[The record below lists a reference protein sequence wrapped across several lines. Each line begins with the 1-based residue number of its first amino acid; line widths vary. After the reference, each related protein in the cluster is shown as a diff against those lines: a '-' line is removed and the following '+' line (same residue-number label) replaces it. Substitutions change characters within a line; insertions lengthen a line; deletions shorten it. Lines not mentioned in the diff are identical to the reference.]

1 MVDVATRAKLIGWQ
15 TDDRAVGLVGGAGRS
30 GVILLLRFFG
40 VVAMKFSEMSPA
52 QQATLVNF
60 DKLMRRA
67 LLSSRATI
75 AAMQIVALDA
85 AAISGPVLGLLD
97 ADASIPTECGLPGVG
112 DSSKTQYYDLLTAF
126 GSITAVW
133 NTDAVRLLH
142 AGMVGAVNIDG
153 SR

>member
-1 MVDVATRAKLIGWQ
+1 
-15 TDDRAVGLVGGAGRS
+15 
-30 GVILLLRFFG
+30 
-40 VVAMKFSEMSPA
+40 MKFSELTPA

-75 AAMQIVALDA
+75 AAMRIVALDA
-85 AAISGPVLGLLD
+85 AAISGPVLALLD

-112 DSSKTQYYDLLTAF
+112 DASKVQCDDLLAAF

-133 NTDAVRLLH
+133 NTDSVRLLH
-142 AGMVGAVNIDG
+142 AAMVGAVNIDG

>member
-1 MVDVATRAKLIGWQ
+1 
-15 TDDRAVGLVGGAGRS
+15 
-30 GVILLLRFFG
+30 
-40 VVAMKFSEMSPA
+40 MKFSELTSA
-52 QQATLVNF
+52 QQASLINF

-75 AAMQIVALDA
+75 AAMRIVALDA

-112 DSSKTQYYDLLTAF
+112 DASKTQLEDLLAAF
-126 GSITAVW
+126 ASITAVW
-133 NTDAVRLLH
+133 NTDSVRLLH